1 MRARAR
7 ARHAHPA
14 HAMQP
19 SRAALF
25 HALSHAL
32 LSDAPSRTL
41 THPPPRITHAL
52 QKEDFA
58 LGVINDVIFLKLV
71 TIFSSILD
79 ASEIANNYI
88 VIDRTAAK
96 SPAADVLIEAAL
108 ASTTARPV
116 RATGFQPAPL
126 DFLTLAQPYMR
137 ASMKA
142 EQTLSLARS
151 LNPVPRR

>member
-1 MRARAR
+1 M
-7 ARHAHPA
+7 
-14 HAMQP
+14 
-19 SRAALF
+19 
-25 HALSHAL
+25 
-32 LSDAPSRTL
+32 
-41 THPPPRITHAL
+41 

-88 VIDRTAAK
+88 VIDRTDSK
-96 SPAADVLIEAAL
+96 SPAADILIEAAM

-142 EQTLSLARS
+142 EQTLSFARS